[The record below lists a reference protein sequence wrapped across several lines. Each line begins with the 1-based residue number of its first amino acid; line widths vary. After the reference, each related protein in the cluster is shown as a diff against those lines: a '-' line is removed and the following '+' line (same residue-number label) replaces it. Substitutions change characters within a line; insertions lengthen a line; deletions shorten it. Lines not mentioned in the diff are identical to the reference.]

1 MYGAV
6 KVAIIDNG
14 VTLEELSTSEYMT
27 GCSTDRS
34 TPERGSVD
42 AWYSA
47 DQSHGTEMA
56 RLVHLIWPRL
66 NLYIVKLDTKL
77 RVHKTIAASA
87 AEVSASKLHLHV
99 ETK

>member
-1 MYGAV
+1 MNDAV

-14 VTLEELSTSEYMT
+14 VKLEELSTSEYTT

-34 TPERGSVD
+34 TPKRGSVD
-42 AWYSA
+42 AWYFA

-56 RLVHLIWPRL
+56 RLVQLVWPRL
-66 NLYIVKLDTKL
+66 NLYIAKLDTKK
-77 RVHKTIAASA
+77 RTHKTIAASA
-87 AEVSASKLHLHV
+87 AEVSASTFHLPV